1 MKGELR
7 VALVGNPNT
16 GKSTLFN
23 LLTGLHQKV
32 GNFAGVTVDKKTGF
46 CKLPDGRNAEIIDL
60 PGTYSLYPKS
70 KDETIVFEVL
80 ADNNNPSHPNI
91 IVIVADA
98 SNLKRNLLLYTQV
111 ADLKI
116 PVVIALNMIDLSN
129 KAGTEIN
136 IDELASRLGVQIVPI
151 CARQGNNIEKLKE
164 AIAFTSAEA
173 LQTDTIE
180 VEVLAPGLINKIR
193 KELQV
198 DLPYTALQLA
208 HQHENLHFLS
218 AAQSDRIEEIEQE
231 FSFHSQKTQAAET
244 IARYNF
250 INDVLFD
257 TVKFRPG
264 AAQEETISNKI
275 DRVLTHKVWG
285 FIIFFAILLLIFQ
298 SIFAWSEYPMSLIE
312 NTFVWLT
319 KTAHSILP
327 AGVLTNLFID
337 GILAGL
343 SGVLVFIPQIA
354 ILFAFI
360 SILEDTGYM
369 ARVTF
374 MMDKIM
380 RKVGLNGKSVV
391 PLIGGFAC
399 AVPSIMSTRN
409 IENWKDRIITIM
421 VTPLVSCSARLPIYT
436 VLISLVV
443 PQQKA
448 FGLFSLQALAL
459 MGMYIL
465 SIVSAVLVA
474 WVMKFLIKSRERGY
488 FIMELPVYRMP
499 RWDNV
504 LYTMYEKVKAFV
516 FEAGKV
522 IVAISII
529 LWVLASY
536 GPSDK
541 LQAVELK
548 YQSKPYTDRYSPD
561 ELARFEAADKLENSY
576 AGVIGKAIEP
586 SIKPLGFDWK
596 IGIALITSFAAREVF
611 VGTMATIY
619 SVSSDD
625 SQIESVRDKM
635 RQAKNPETGQ
645 PVFTFAVAFSLM
657 IFYAFA
663 MQCMSTLAVVYR
675 ETKSWKWPLIQL
687 GYMTALAYIASLL
700 VYNLLK

>member
-1 MKGELR
+1 MSGDLK

-23 LLTGLHQKV
+23 LLTGLNQKV
-32 GNFAGVTVDKKTGF
+32 GNFPGVTVDKKAGF

-80 ADNNNPSHPNI
+80 ADTNSPSHPDL

-116 PVVIALNMIDLSN
+116 PVVVALNMMDLAR
-129 KAGTEIN
+129 KAGTEIDL
-136 IDELASRLGVQIVPI
+136 DELSARLGVQIVSI
-151 CARQGNNIEKLKE
+151 CARKGENVDALKE
-164 AIAFTSAEA
+164 AIAYAPSSP
-173 LQTDTIE
+173 LQVDTIE
-180 VEVLAPGLINKIR
+180 VEALAPGLITKIQ
-193 KELQV
+193 EEILV
-198 DLPYTALQLA
+198 DKPYTALQYA
-208 HQHENLHFLS
+208 HQHENLSFLS
-218 AAQSDRIEEIEQE
+218 PTQSDRIEEIEKE
-231 FSFHSQKTQAAET
+231 FSFHSSKAQAAET

-250 INDVLFD
+250 INDILFD
-257 TVKFRPG
+257 TVKFK
-264 AAQEETISNKI
+264 AEAENETLSNRI
-275 DRVLTHKVWG
+275 DKVLTHKIGG
-285 FIIFFAILLLIFQ
+285 FLIFFGVLFLIFQ
-298 SIFAWSEYPMSLIE
+298 AIFAWSEYPMTLIE
-312 NTFVWLT
+312 NLFLWLT
-319 KTAHSILP
+319 DTAHEVLP
-327 AGVLTNLFID
+327 EGALTNLLVD
-337 GILAGL
+337 GVLAGL

-391 PLIGGFAC
+391 PLIGGLAC
-399 AVPSIMSTRN
+399 AVPSVMSART

-436 VLISLVV
+436 LLISLVV
-443 PQQKA
+443 PDGKVL
-448 FGLFSLQALAL
+448 GIFSLQGLAL
-459 MGMYIL
+459 MSMYVL
-465 SIVSAVLVA
+465 SMVSAVFVA
-474 WVMKFLIKSRERGY
+474 WVMKFLIRSREKGY

-499 RWDNV
+499 RWSNV
-504 LYTMYEKVKAFV
+504 GLTIYEKVKAFV

-522 IVAISII
+522 IIAISIV

-536 GPSDK
+536 GPPSRQEAIERK
-541 LQAVELK
+541 FSSPETVNKYSSEELETLK
-548 YQSKPYTDRYSPD
+548 SS
-561 ELARFEAADKLENSY
+561 EKLENSY
-576 AGVIGKAIEP
+576 AGVVGRAIEP
-586 SIKPLGFDWK
+586 AIKPLGFDWK

-619 SVSSDD
+619 SVNNNDAV
-625 SQIESVRDKM
+625 ENSVRDKM
-635 RQAKNPETGQ
+635 RRAKDPETGQ
-645 PVFTFAVAFSLM
+645 PVFTFAVGLSLM
-657 IFYAFA
+657 VFYAYA
-663 MQCMSTLAVVYR
+663 MQCMSTLAIVYR
-675 ETKSWKWPLIQL
+675 ETKSWKWPAIQL
-687 GYMTALAYIASLL
+687 GYMTALAYFASLL

>member
-46 CKLPDGRNAEIIDL
+46 CRLPDGRNAEIIDL

-70 KDETIVFEVL
+70 KDEIIVFEVL
-80 ADNNNPSHPNI
+80 ADKNNSAHPDI
-91 IVIVADA
+91 VVIVADA

-116 PVVIALNMIDLSN
+116 PVVIALNMVDLCK

-136 IDELASRLGVQIVPI
+136 IDELALRLGVQIVPI
-151 CARQGNNIEKLKE
+151 CARQGENIHKLKE
-164 AIAFTSAEA
+164 AIANTSAIP
-173 LQTDTIE
+173 LQTDSIE
-180 VEVLAPGLINKIR
+180 VEALAPDLITKIR
-193 KELQV
+193 EELQV
-198 DLPYTALQLA
+198 DLPYTALHLA
-208 HQHENLHFLS
+208 HQHENIHFITP
-218 AAQSDRIEEIEQE
+218 AQSDRIEELEQE

-244 IARYNF
+244 IARYNY

-264 AAQEETISNKI
+264 AAREETFSNKI
-275 DRVLTHKVWG
+275 DKILTHKIWG
-285 FIIFFAILLLIFQ
+285 FSIFFAILFLIFQ
-298 SIFAWSEYPMSLIE
+298 SIFAWSEYPMTLIE
-312 NTFVWLT
+312 ELFVWLT
-319 KTAHSILP
+319 STAHRLLP
-327 AGVLTNLFID
+327 TGALTNLFID

-443 PQQKA
+443 PSRQIA
-448 FGLFSLQALAL
+448 GFLNLQALAL
-459 MGMYIL
+459 MAMYVL
-465 SIVSAVLVA
+465 SIIAAVVVA
-474 WVMKFLIKSRERGY
+474 WVMKFLIRSRERGY

-504 LYTMYEKVKAFV
+504 LYTMYEKVRAFV

-522 IVAISII
+522 IIAISIV

-536 GPSDK
+536 GPANSRAGLDAK
-541 LQAVELK
+541 YESKEYTSRYGTEELERLQAAE
-548 YQSKPYTDRYSPD
+548 
-561 ELARFEAADKLENSY
+561 KLETSY
-576 AGVIGKAIEP
+576 AGLIGKSIEP
-586 SIKPLGFDWK
+586 IIKPLGFDWK

-625 SQIESVRDKM
+625 SHTESVRDKM
-635 RQAKNPETGQ
+635 REAKDPATGE
-645 PVFTFAVAFSLM
+645 PVFTVAVAFSLM

-663 MQCMSTLAVVYR
+663 MQCMSTLAIVYR
-675 ETKSWKWPLIQL
+675 ETKSWKWPSIQL
-687 GYMTALAYIASLL
+687 AYMTTLAYVASFI
-700 VYNLLK
+700 VYNILK